1 MATERVEMLL
11 KARDQISPVLNRN
24 KGKFKEW
31 SKAVR
36 TGFMAITAA
45 AGTVIVALAKIA
57 ANAAMFYDMA
67 DATGVSTDAL
77 QGLVYGIEQ
86 AGGSSRN
93 LSMALRTQAK
103 FVGYLQQ
110 GLATYTQ
117 YLGDLGIT
125 YDDLAGKSPEETFHI
140 LSEALIGVQDEV
152 RRTEIGMVMFGG
164 RGMSSIIA
172 GLEQYNGSLRNA
184 QTEFASL
191 GAAMSEAEI
200 LQGKEF
206 MNFLTDMKKRL
217 QAVGAEGL
225 LPLTPVVSD
234 LLDVLMDF
242 AEDVMP
248 SLIPV
253 LSSAVTILA
262 SIIPLIVALEPALKA
277 AAWASNILAGTIE
290 GVVGALTNYQTL
302 QGDVIDSNKNLADS
316 LADAVAQG
324 FIPMEDALETLEA
337 VADDTENTFGMM
349 SDAWFEAKEAARA
362 LREEVATRLLTNL
375 SELSEELQ
383 TKVRA
388 GLLTAS
394 EAQEMYR
401 EETAA
406 AIPVLQEYAAS
417 FPMLEAA
424 LMSAAEL
431 HITLADRVT
440 GMWSKVTSMGR
451 NLWGDFNTWLAEY
464 TEETGDRMASSFDKT
479 EAQIQAIMEG
489 LETLGQIDL
498 HDMQA
503 FSEEIAAIHEKVLE
517 MNPEQLREYFTTMT
531 DEMREQYAEYLDWLS
546 EAGNREAEAEEE
558 RQQKK
563 QENSE
568 KAMARITAEK
578 SATLAAI
585 EEAGRAQEAQ
595 NQRMLATYRELGESL
610 FKVGIRGG
618 EGMEEWGNKV
628 RRIVEDLI
636 TSAVFSMFF
645 NIISGGS
652 FSSLSGLFG
661 KGAGMAGGLK
671 FPMGG
676 SVPGGGFRTAQG
688 GLTLPDYGPMG
699 DNFFVRTGRGERI
712 QPRDEVQRTKA
723 EAIHNMLVAQAYGQR
738 GGDINLISRNALLT
752 EGEMARVT
760 TAVRRA

>member
-11 KARDQISPVLNRN
+11 KARDQIAPVLNRN
-24 KGKFKEW
+24 KGKFKAW
-31 SKAVR
+31 SRAIR
-36 TGFMAITAA
+36 TGLMAITAA
-45 AGTVIVALAKIA
+45 AGAAIAALTKIA
-57 ANAAMFYDMA
+57 TNAAMFYDMA

-93 LSMALRTQAK
+93 LSMALKTQAK

-117 YLGDLGIT
+117 YLDDLGIT

-225 LPLTPVVSD
+225 LPLTPIVSD

-262 SIIPLIVALEPALKA
+262 SIIPLIEALDPALKL
-277 AAWASNILAGTIE
+277 AAWSANILAGTIE
-290 GVVGALTNYQTL
+290 GVVGALTNYQVL
-302 QGDVIDSNKNLADS
+302 QGDIIDQNKSLADS
-316 LADAVAQG
+316 LADAVSRG
-324 FIPMEDALETLEA
+324 FIPMEDALKTLES
-337 VADDTENTFGMM
+337 VADETENTFGKM
-349 SDAWFEAKEAARA
+349 SDAWMQAKEAAHN
-362 LREEVATRLLTNL
+362 LREEVASRLMVHL

-388 GLLTAS
+388 GLLSAS

-401 EETAA
+401 ESTAA
-406 AIPVLQEYAAS
+406 SIPILQEYAAS
-417 FPMLEAA
+417 FPMLEAR
-424 LMSAAEL
+424 LMRAAEL
-431 HITLADRVT
+431 HVTLADRVT
-440 GMWSKVTSMGR
+440 GMWSKVTSTGR
-451 NLWGDFNTWLAEY
+451 NLWGDFNSWLAEY
-464 TEETGDRMASSFDKT
+464 TEETGDRMTASFDKT
-479 EAQIQAIMEG
+479 EAQIQGIMEG

-503 FSEEIAAIHEKVLE
+503 FSSEIADIHEKVSTLK
-517 MNPEQLREYFTTMT
+517 PEELREYFSNMT
-531 DEMREQYAEYLDWLS
+531 EGMREQYADYLEWLD
-546 EAGNREAEAEEE
+546 EASNREMEAEEL
-558 RQQKK
+558 RQQRKS
-563 QENSE
+563 ENSE
-568 KAMARITAEK
+568 KVIARIEEEK
-578 SATLAAI
+578 QAAMAAI
-585 EEAGRAQEAQ
+585 EEAESFRKVQTQQAASLFAG
-595 NQRMLATYRELGESL
+595 LGESL
-610 FKVGIRGG
+610 FQVGIQGG
-618 EGMEEWGNKV
+618 EGMEQWAAKV
-628 RRIVEDLI
+628 KSLILEIVA
-636 TSAVFSMFF
+636 SSFF
-645 NIISGGS
+645 KLFLNAISGGFGGTITS
-652 FSSLSGLFG
+652 FLGFST
-661 KGAGMAGGLK
+661 GGT
-671 FPMGG
+671 
-676 SVPGGGFRTAQG
+676 VPGGGVRTAAT

-699 DNFFVRTGRGERI
+699 DHFWIKTARGERV
-712 QPRDEVQRTKA
+712 QPREEVQRTKA
-723 EAIHNMLVAQAYGQR
+723 EAIHNMLVAQAYGRQ